1 MWRRVETSK
10 EIVIVNAKAPENPRF
25 HAALHTSDEAPMTQN
40 ALAPTLPSMEDATPA
55 MQQYIALKKEYP
67 DCLLLFQMG
76 DFYEIFFD
84 DALKASSA
92 LDIALTKRGKNAGVD
107 IPMCGVPHHAA
118 DAYIEKLMRQ
128 GFKVALCDQ
137 QEDPKEAK
145 KRGGS
150 KAVVKREI
158 VRILTPGTLT
168 EESMVEARQS
178 LYLCALAR
186 EGKNVSLA
194 WVDITTGEFITSLT
208 SPENLAA
215 DLARLAPKE
224 ILLSDA
230 LMREANVWEVLKEY
244 RQGLTPQAASL
255 FAPAKAARVSEQF
268 FGVAG
273 TEALKAL
280 TPAEQGASAAILDY
294 LLLTQKDKLP
304 KLNLPRRFE
313 RERYLV
319 MDASTRRNLELSFSL
334 SGQTAGSLLSVIDRT
349 LTAPGARRFRQYV
362 QAPLMEAAAI
372 NARLDQVDYFV
383 EKDALRKALREQ
395 LRGLPDMERALA
407 RIEMGRGN
415 PKDMLS
421 IRVAL
426 AQALKMLGIYEQTGR
441 EGPLAITQC
450 FEKLGSHEP
459 LLNLLNAAMAD
470 QAPYHAREGN
480 FIRAGFNA
488 TLDQYREARD
498 HADEAKIKLRDQYRA
513 ETGVATL
520 KIGDNNLIGLYIEV
534 SAQHLT
540 KMGDPFVHRQ
550 TMAGAVRYTTPEL
563 KALEQRV
570 VQAKEFALSLELQLF
585 NELVMEVAKQ
595 AADLKIVAQALST
608 LDVATALA
616 ELAAEKNYTRPHIDE
631 SNAFDIKGGRHPVV
645 EHYSKDAFVP
655 NDCDLHEAQRL
666 WLITGPN
673 MGGKSTFLRQNA
685 VIAIMAQ
692 MGSFVPAAKAHIGIV
707 DRLFSRVGAADD
719 LARGRSTFMVEMVET
734 ATILHQATPRSLVIL
749 DEIGRGTATYDG
761 LSLAWAV
768 LEHLHHNSKCRGLFA
783 THYHELTALDST
795 LTALSCHTMR
805 VKEWQGDVVFL
816 YEVIAGNADR
826 SYGVHVA
833 KLAGIPEPVLKRA
846 TEVLHQLENSEGAKR
861 KQKLAGELP
870 LFTATPQPAPAK
882 PSEAEALLASINPD
896 DLSPRDALDLL
907 FKLKALLP

>member
-1 MWRRVETSK
+1 MLRCTLTQKTRY
-10 EIVIVNAKAPENPRF
+10 
-25 HAALHTSDEAPMTQN
+25 MTQN
-40 ALAPTLPSMEDATPA
+40 ALAPTSMPSMEDATPA

-76 DFYEIFFD
+76 DFYEIFFQ
-84 DALKASSA
+84 DAITASQA
-92 LDIALTKRGKNAGVD
+92 LDIALTKRGKNNGED

-145 KRGGS
+145 KRGA
-150 KAVVKREI
+150 KAVVRREI
-158 VRILTPGTLT
+158 VRVLTPGTLT
-168 EESMVEARQS
+168 EESMAEARQS
-178 LYLCALAR
+178 LYLSALAR
-186 EGKNVSLA
+186 EGKSLSLA

-224 ILLSDA
+224 ILLPDA
-230 LMREANVWEVLKEY
+230 LMREANVWEVVKEY
-244 RQGLTPQAASL
+244 RQALTPQAASL
-255 FAPAKAARVSEQF
+255 FAPAKASRVSEQF

-273 TEALKAL
+273 SEALKAL
-280 TPAEQGASAAILDY
+280 TPAEQGASAAILEY

-372 NARLDQVDYFV
+372 RARLDQVEFFV
-383 EKDALRKALREQ
+383 EKDALRRSIRDAM
-395 LRGLPDMERALA
+395 RGLPDMERALA
-407 RIEMGRGN
+407 RIEMGRGS

-421 IRVAL
+421 IRLAL
-426 AQALKMLGIYEQTGR
+426 GQAFRMLGVYEQSGR
-441 EGPLAITQC
+441 EGPAAITQC
-450 FEKLGSHEP
+450 FESLGSHEP
-459 LLNLLNAAMAD
+459 LLNLLNAALAD

-498 HADEAKIKLRDQYRA
+498 HADDAKVKLRDQYRN
-513 ETGVATL
+513 ETGVQTL
-520 KIGDNNLIGLYIEV
+520 KIGDNNLIGIYIEV
-534 SAQHLT
+534 GAQHLS

-563 KALEQRV
+563 KALEQRII
-570 VQAKEFALSLELQLF
+570 QAKEFALSLELQLF
-585 NELVMEVAKQ
+585 NELIVEVAKQ
-595 AADLKIVAQALST
+595 ATTLKIVAQALST

-616 ELAAEKNYTRPHIDE
+616 ELAVEKNYSRPVIDE
-631 SNAFDIKGGRHPVV
+631 SNAFDVKGGRHPVV
-645 EHYSKDAFVP
+645 EHYAKEAFVP
-655 NDCDLHEAQRL
+655 NDCDLQDAQRL

-692 MGSFVPAAKAHIGIV
+692 MGSFVPAASAHIGII

-795 LTALSCHTMR
+795 LTALSCHTVR

-846 TEVLHQLENSEGAKR
+846 NEVLHQLENSDGAKR

-870 LFTATPQPAPAK
+870 LFTAAPAPQPQK
-882 PSEAEALLASINPD
+882 PSEVEAMLANVNPD
-896 DLSPRDALDLL
+896 DLTPREALDLL
-907 FKLKALLP
+907 FKLKAQL